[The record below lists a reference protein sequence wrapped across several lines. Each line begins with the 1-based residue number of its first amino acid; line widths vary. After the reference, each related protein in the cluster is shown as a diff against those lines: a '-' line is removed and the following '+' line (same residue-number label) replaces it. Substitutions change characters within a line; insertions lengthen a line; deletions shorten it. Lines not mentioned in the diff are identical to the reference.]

1 MSAPGLGLRFLGPV
15 SCAVDGMEV
24 DPGPP
29 RQQAVLAMLAAAPGR
44 VVTKERLFE
53 GLWGDR
59 PPSSAR
65 QSVYTY
71 VAGLRRALEP
81 DRNPG
86 ERPGLVVSAAG
97 GYRLLVEPD
106 RVDAIAFTRLTET
119 AHRSAAAGAQAEAL
133 RAYDRA
139 LGLWRGR
146 PLGDVPGPFAEAE
159 RARLEDLH
167 AGAVEGRAAARILL
181 GAPHEAVPELRSLIA
196 RHPLRERPYE
206 LLILALDACE
216 RRPEAL
222 RVYAEARRVLSDRL
236 GVGPATG
243 VRQAYALVSARTT
256 AGGEAVPAPRQLP
269 RDLLGFVGRPR
280 EIAHLRGLLA
290 PDDDTGPRPPVVIS
304 GAPGSGKSALAVRV
318 AHAVRHRFPDGQVFV
333 NLRGGTPNVPRLNP
347 QEIVARLLRAIGTRN
362 EEVPPG
368 LDEAAALWQARSA
381 SKRLLVLLDDAA
393 DPEQI
398 RPLLPPPAGV
408 SVLVTSRDSFRA
420 EDDLVRVRLGR
431 LSSAEA
437 GTMLARLAGEGRVGA
452 DPAGTASL
460 IRLCDGLPLALRIA
474 GARLADRPDWTVGEL
489 AGRLADERT
498 RLQELEAGDLAVRSG
513 LAASWSHLTHSER
526 AVDRAAARMLALL
539 GLLHVPDLSVDAAA
553 RLAGVPEGE
562 AGRALDRLGDAHLIE
577 RDARD
582 RFQLHD
588 LVRVFAG
595 ELVPAEDR
603 KAPLLR
609 VFAYYAVSLRSAAR
623 TADPN
628 RVHPTHLAVAGPGR
642 AFRDAAEANA
652 WIEQEEA
659 VLLAAAAQAM
669 ADPDDDLARTGAA
682 IGLAMLWPQ
691 QKAYRVADLISV
703 GNQALSV
710 AERLA
715 DDETAM
721 HAHSQAA
728 AGEYFKG
735 DLTAALD
742 HLDRHLTL
750 ARRLNDRF
758 DEQRAHGN
766 LAATYVKAQR
776 YDLALEHGLAQ
787 REIAREIASEVG
799 ERYALLQIGNAY
811 RHLGRL
817 EEAALALEEAAAMA
831 GRAGDAS
838 LEAHMRHALGGL
850 QLDRGDL
857 EAGLAQ
863 LGRAL
868 DLAVAG
874 GTKLLQVQ
882 CLIQLA
888 RANRLLGRRTVAAER
903 LAEAESLALALDS
916 ASWLERVAEERAAGA
931 ADRER

>member
-1 MSAPGLGLRFLGPV
+1 MSASGLDLRLLGPV
-15 SCAVDGMEV
+15 SCAVDGEEV

-29 RQQAVLAMLAAAPGR
+29 RQRAVLVMLAAAPGQ
-44 VVTKERLFE
+44 VVTKERLLE

-86 ERPGLVVSAAG
+86 ERPGLVMSAAG

-133 RAYDRA
+133 RAYDQA

-181 GAPHEAVPELRSLIA
+181 GAPHQAVAELRSLIA

-206 LLILALDACE
+206 LLMLALDACD

-222 RVYAEARRVLSDRL
+222 RVYAEARHVLSDQL
-236 GVGPATG
+236 GVEPATG
-243 VRQAYALVSARTT
+243 LRQAYALVSARTA
-256 AGGEAVPAPRQLP
+256 AGWEAGPVPRQLP
-269 RDLLGFVGRPR
+269 RDLIGFVGRPR
-280 EIAHLRGLLA
+280 EIAHLHGLLA
-290 PDDDTGPRPPVVIS
+290 PDDGAEPHPLVVIS

-333 NLRGGTPNVPRLNP
+333 HLRGGTPNVPRLDP
-347 QEIVARLLRAIGTRN
+347 HDIVARLLRAIGTRN

-368 LDEAAALWQARSA
+368 LDEAAALWQARAA

-398 RPLLPPPAGV
+398 RALLPPPAGV
-408 SVLVTSRDSFRA
+408 SVLVTSRESLKA

-437 GTMLARLAGEGRVGA
+437 RTMLAGLAGEGRVGA
-452 DPAGTASL
+452 DRSGTASL

-489 AGRLADERT
+489 AGRLADART
-498 RLQELEAGDLAVRSG
+498 RLGELEAGDLAVRSG
-513 LAASWSHLTHSER
+513 LAASWSHLTRSER
-526 AVDRAAARMLALL
+526 ALDRAAAHMLTVL
-539 GLLHVPDLSVDAAA
+539 GLVHLPDLSTDAAA
-553 RLAGVPEGE
+553 RLAGVTERE
-562 AGRALDRLGDAHLIE
+562 AGQALDRLGDANLLE
-577 RDARD
+577 RDARG
-582 RFQLHD
+582 RYQLHD

-595 ELVPAEDR
+595 ELTPAEGR

-609 VFAYYAVSLRSAAR
+609 LFDHYAAGLRSACR
-623 TADPN
+623 VGDPN
-628 RVHPTHLAVAGPGR
+628 RVHSVHLPVTGPGR
-642 AFRDAAEANA
+642 GFRDAAEANA
-652 WIEQEEA
+652 WIEQEEST
-659 VLLAAAAQAM
+659 LLAAAAQAM
-669 ADPDDDLARTGAA
+669 ADADDDLARTGAA
-682 IGLAMLWPQ
+682 IGLAMFWPQ

-710 AERLA
+710 AARLA

-721 HAHSQAA
+721 HAHSQIA
-728 AGEYFKG
+728 AGQHFKG
-735 DLTAALD
+735 DLAAALE
-742 HLDRHLTL
+742 HLERHLAL
-750 ARRLNDRF
+750 ARRLRDRF
-758 DEQRAHGN
+758 NEQRAHGN
-766 LAATYVKAQR
+766 LAATYAKAQR
-776 YDLALEHGLAQ
+776 YDQTLLHGLAQ
-787 REIAREIASEVG
+787 REIAREISSEVG
-799 ERYALLQIGNAY
+799 ERYALLQIGSAY
-811 RHLGRL
+811 QHLGRL
-817 EEAALALEEAAAMA
+817 EEAASVLEEAAAMA
-831 GRAGDAS
+831 GRAGDAA
-838 LEAHMRHALGGL
+838 LEGHMRRALGGL
-850 QLDRGDL
+850 QLDRGAL
-857 EAGLAQ
+857 EAGLEQ
-863 LGRAL
+863 LGLAL
-868 DLAVAG
+868 DLAVAA
-874 GTKLLQVQ
+874 GTKLLELQ
-882 CLIQLA
+882 CLILLA
-888 RANRLLGRRTVAAER
+888 RANRLTGRLAAARER
-903 LAEAESLALALDS
+903 LGAAESLGHALDS
-916 ASWLERVAEERAAGA
+916 APWLARAAEERRALEAEE
-931 ADRER
+931 DR